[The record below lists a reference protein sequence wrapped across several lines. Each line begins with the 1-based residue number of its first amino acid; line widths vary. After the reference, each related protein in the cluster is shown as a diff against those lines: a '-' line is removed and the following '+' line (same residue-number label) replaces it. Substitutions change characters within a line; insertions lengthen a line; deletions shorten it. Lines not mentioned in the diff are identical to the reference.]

1 MDFVVLK
8 AQLKTVYKDNDIRIE
23 TKHYRFTREE
33 KADDIEWLLREEKEQ
48 WKKYYKSNIEPP
60 TILLL

>member
-1 MDFVVLK
+1 M
-8 AQLKTVYKDNDIRIE
+8 DNDIRIE